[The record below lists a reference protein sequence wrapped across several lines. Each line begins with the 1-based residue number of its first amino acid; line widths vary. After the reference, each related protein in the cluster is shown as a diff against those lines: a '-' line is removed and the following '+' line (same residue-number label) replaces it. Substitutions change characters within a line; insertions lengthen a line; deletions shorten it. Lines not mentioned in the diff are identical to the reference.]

1 MSVGKF
7 KFYFS
12 LISAR
17 TLLRSTAIAA
27 NTLLYAT
34 NFLAAFA
41 KPLLCDGRIISTK
54 FNLKTE

>member
-1 MSVGKF
+1 VLSA
-7 KFYFS
+7 
-12 LISAR
+12 LIAP
-17 TLLRSTAIAA
+17 